1 MKYSTTKTNIKNLY
15 WGKNNHRLMWAQND
29 FHTIFTYD
37 GITMFKVDNDPDLTI
52 ILESLKAPS
61 SFENLNQ
68 ILIEYSRNIV
78 LRDLTLDDKEAEW
91 VTSDKITLISFLDQ
105 DGNRYIFN
113 KKYIDKKIQASRY
126 RYDIWKIDNA
136 FGMYVREYDQD
147 MEDGPVVKMIL
158 GVRR

>member
-1 MKYSTTKTNIKNLY
+1 MKYSTTRTNIKNLY
-15 WGKNNHRLMWAQND
+15 WGKNNHRLVWAQNE

-37 GITMFKVDNDPDLTI
+37 KITMFMVENDPDLTT
-52 ILESLKAPS
+52 ILRSLKGPA
-61 SFENLNQ
+61 SFRDLYQFFIGFSAE
-68 ILIEYSRNIV
+68 II
-78 LRDLTLDDKEAEW
+78 LRDLTFDDKEAEW
-91 VTSDKITLISFLDQ
+91 VTSDKVTLISFLDK

-126 RYDIWKIDNA
+126 RYDIWKLDNA

-147 MEDGPVVKMIL
+147 MENGPVVKLIL